1 MSRRQLVDAVE
12 HRVRRGDVAE
22 RGEERRRGRGDAAGL
37 VGKGEQGLDLGG
49 EAQLVAGSGPEQ
61 RLLPGAVARQYEALT
76 GVVPDRQPEHPL
88 ELGDAV
94 GAVPGVQGDDGLDV
108 ALRPERI
115 PGALAALAQLR
126 GVVDLAVADHPDGA
140 VGALK
145 RLIAGGQVHDREPAG
160 AEARARVADDAL
172 AVRPAVGEGG
182 GHRGEPLGVTEGR
195 AGEGHRAEDAAH
207 RSPPSR
213 DGAARPIRRVAAVL
227 VQQRQV
233 RHRRAAVAVVGAEH
247 EHGGLGA
254 RVP

>member
-94 GAVPGVQGDDGLDV
+94 GAVPRVQGDDGLDV
-108 ALRPERI
+108 ARRPERI
-115 PGALAALAQLR
+115 AGALAALAQLR

-140 VGALK
+140 VGTLE
-145 RLIAGGQVHDREPAG
+145 RLIPGRQVHDGEPAS
-160 AEARARVADDAL
+160 AEARALVSHDAL
-172 AVRPAVGEGG
+172 AVGSAVRERG
-182 GHRGEPLGVTEGR
+182 GHRGDRSGVTER
-195 AGEGHRAEDAAH
+195 QPRERHDAEDAAH
-207 RSPPSR
+207 VSVPRH
-213 DGAARPIRRVAAVL
+213 DTARPIRRVAPVL
-227 VQQRQV
+227 VHEREAG
-233 RHRRAAVAVVGAEH
+233 HRGAPVAVVGAEH